1 MKGSGNMEEM
11 STLTSKGQITIPV
24 KIRKMLGLDKGTK
37 VLFVKN
43 GDDEFIMKKVPTSEK
58 AK

>member
-1 MKGSGNMEEM
+1 MKGSDNMKET

-43 GDDEFIMKKVPTSEK
+43 GDNEFIMKKVK
-58 AK
+58 AEEAK